1 VVAVA
6 VVVLVLMLTKSLIGR
21 GWRSGGIGRHGANR
35 RYGFFEI
42 STEAIAKMP
51 VYFLPKIILH
61 KDVP

>member
-1 VVAVA
+1 
-6 VVVLVLMLTKSLIGR
+6 MLTKSLIGR